1 MFNAANRSAAYRFVT
16 LVDVV
21 YEERVRLI
29 CAAEAGPLD
38 LFRRIVTQGEYA
50 KSEKCARAG
59 LERGAPPTVVS
70 EAAPVRGDCGG
81 L

>member
-29 CAAEAGPLD
+29 CAAEAGPLE
-38 LFRRIVTQGEYA
+38 LFKRIVTQGEYA
-50 KSEKCARAG
+50 RGSKCAPAPACRPRA
-59 LERGAPPTVVS
+59 
-70 EAAPVRGDCGG
+70 
-81 L
+81 